1 MLISI
6 EGIDGA
12 GKGTQ
17 AKQLLENT
25 RRSGYTSE
33 LISFPRYTFTQ
44 SSKMV
49 AAYLNGEFGRLEQV
63 PPAFAATLFAL
74 DRMESRVHIEQ
85 LCEQHQLVIVD
96 RYVASNL
103 AYQSARITMP
113 ERIEFM
119 EWLLNLEYEVFDLP
133 KPDLTLFLDIP
144 TQTSKELVAQ
154 KGTRNYTDD
163 TYDLHERDSSYL
175 SNVRQIY
182 HWLIGSHY
190 LDPCTVINCLDRQG
204 ELRDVKEIGQNIYN
218 LVVQHLSNGLKTDTV
233 N

>member
-17 AKQLLENT
+17 ARQLLDHA
-25 RRSGYTSE
+25 RSSGYTAE
-33 LISFPRYTFTQ
+33 LISFPRYTYTHC
-44 SSKMV
+44 SKMV
-49 AAYLNGEFGRLEQV
+49 AAYLNGEFGRLERV

-74 DRMESRVHIEQ
+74 DRMESRLHIEQ
-85 LCEQHQLVIVD
+85 LCEQHELIIVD

-113 ERIEFM
+113 ERIEFTQ
-119 EWLLNLEYEVFDLP
+119 WLLNLEYEVFDLP

-144 TQTSKELVAQ
+144 SQISKELIAR
-154 KGTRNYTDD
+154 KETRSYTEDA
-163 TYDLHERDSSYL
+163 YDLHERDSDYL

-182 HWLIGSHY
+182 HWLIGSRY
-190 LDPCTVINCLDRQG
+190 LDPCLVVNCMDPNG
-204 ELRDVKEIGQNIYN
+204 VLRDLENIGQEVYD
-218 LVVQHLSNGLKTDTV
+218 LVVQHLDNGVATGSI